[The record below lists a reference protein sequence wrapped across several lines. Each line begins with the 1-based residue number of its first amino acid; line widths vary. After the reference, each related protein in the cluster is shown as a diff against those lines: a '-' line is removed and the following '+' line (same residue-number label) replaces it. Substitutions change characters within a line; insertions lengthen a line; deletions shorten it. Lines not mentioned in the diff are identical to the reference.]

1 MCLEGAFSTK
11 FKGTEPKIVLLG
23 SNVTLSWTYTYIAGQ
38 DDKPLKLIYFNFV
51 DGQKR
56 TKVGSYI
63 YSSGMPGTFSKFGGY
78 FDSVDW
84 VGNKTRKVAAFRM
97 NNVSNLAHD
106 HTVNVQFYFGAEKR
120 SVFDEIKLYISGT
133 VCTIFT
139 RF

>member
-23 SNVTLSWTYTYIAGQ
+23 SNVTLSWTYVYTAGQ
-38 DDKPLKLIYFNFV
+38 DDELFIIYFNFV
-51 DGQKR
+51 DGQKVR
-56 TKVGSYI
+56 TNMVKYV
-63 YSSGMPGTFSKFGGY
+63 YSSGESRTFTKFGGY
-78 FDSVDW
+78 FDSVVW

-106 HTVNVQFYFGAEKR
+106 HTFDVQFYFGPGH
-120 SVFDEIKLYISGT
+120 SVYDEIKIFISGT

>member
-1 MCLEGAFSTK
+1 
-11 FKGTEPKIVLLG
+11 
-23 SNVTLSWTYTYIAGQ
+23 
-38 DDKPLKLIYFNFV
+38 
-51 DGQKR
+51 
-56 TKVGSYI
+56 
-63 YSSGMPGTFSKFGGY
+63 MPGTFSKFGGY

-106 HTVNVQFYFGAEKR
+106 HTFNVQFYFGAEKR
-120 SVFDEIKLYISGT
+120 SVFDEIKLFISGT

>member
-1 MCLEGAFSTK
+1 M
-11 FKGTEPKIVLLG
+11 
-23 SNVTLSWTYTYIAGQ
+23 YIAGQ
-38 DDKPLKLIYFNFV
+38 DVKPRLIYFNFV
-51 DGQKR
+51 DAAQKR
-56 TKVGSYI
+56 TKMGSYI
-63 YSSGMPGTFSKFGGY
+63 FSSGRPGIFTTFDGY

-84 VGNKTRKVAAFRM
+84 VGNITRKVAAFRM